1 MFEKLPVWE
10 AVLTLI
16 VVALVVPPTDARA
29 QPLSAIPAAFLD
41 AGPGPRH
48 AALGHAGVASD
59 LGLEAVW
66 ANPASAATLDE
77 VQFSFSYLQQYDL
90 LEHGQFG
97 LGFSA
102 RGGWGL
108 GLHFRDSGD
117 DAMRETV
124 VQMALARRFGRLS
137 VGLSSALLLSRFGRN
152 QINPDALV
160 VFDPIEI
167 SEGMAN
173 QISGDATGVTGGIG
187 VRYAAGRAAIGI
199 SARNLASLIRWN
211 SGTASGSISSS
222 YNEGLPFALVIGG
235 QIPAGRHGL
244 ILLDYVPALDD
255 ELDERIRAGI
265 QVTLAEL
272 LSLRAGTERSL
283 NGQSDER
290 LTLGFGLRLPAV
302 AGVTLA
308 ADYAYADSFLG
319 TSQQVA
325 LRVAF

>member
-1 MFEKLPVWE
+1 
-10 AVLTLI
+10 
-16 VVALVVPPTDARA
+16 
-29 QPLSAIPAAFLD
+29 LD
-41 AGPGPRH
+41 Q
-48 AALGHAGVASD
+48 
-59 LGLEAVW
+59 
-66 ANPASAATLDE
+66 

-97 LGFSA
+97 LGFST
-102 RGGWGL
+102 RSGWGM

-124 VQMALARRFGRLS
+124 VQMALARRFGRFS
-137 VGLSSALLLSRFGRN
+137 MGFSGALLLSRFGRN
-152 QINPDALV
+152 QINPDALL

-167 SEGMAN
+167 AQGMAN
-173 QISGDATGVTGGIG
+173 QINGDATGVTGGIG
-187 VRYAAGRAAIGI
+187 LRYAAGRGAIGI
-199 SARNLASLIRWN
+199 NVRNLASLIQWN
-211 SGTASGSISSS
+211 SGTASGSVTSS
-222 YNEGLPFALVIGG
+222 YNEGLPLLVVVGG
-235 QIPAGRHGL
+235 QIPAGRQGL
-244 ILLDYVPALDD
+244 ILLDYVPALND
-255 ELDERIRAGI
+255 ELDERVRVGL
-265 QVTLAEL
+265 QVTLAEML
-272 LSLRAGTERSL
+272 ALRVGTERSL